1 MQTLEMLQ
9 AQFALT
15 DELTFESGPNGL
27 IFARIHNASA
37 DAALSLQGAHVMT
50 FQPHGQ
56 APVLWMSQQSFYQP
70 GQPIRGG
77 IPLCWP
83 WFGAHPTDAA
93 KPAHGFA
100 RRFVWAMTDARRVP
114 DGATR
119 ICLRLQDTDATRA
132 LWPNPFDLELR
143 VTVGTALTVE
153 LVVFNPGQDTMTFT
167 GALHSYFTISD
178 VARIAIHG
186 LEQCVYLDALDHLR
200 QKVQDGAIT
209 FDGEVDRQYLETEA
223 DCIVSDQGLQ
233 RRIRITKTGSRSNV
247 VWNPWIDKARRM
259 QDFGDDEY
267 HGMVCVETANVATDA
282 ISVLPG
288 ARHTLGAQIR
298 VEPLT
303 EQA

>member
-1 MQTLEMLQ
+1 MQTGEMLQ
-9 AQFALT
+9 NRFALP
-15 DELTFESGPNGL
+15 DELTFESGQNGL
-27 IFARIHNASA
+27 IFARIRNAFA
-37 DAALSLQGAHVMT
+37 EAVLSVQGAHVMT
-50 FQPHGQ
+50 FQPHGE
-56 APVLWMSQQSFYQP
+56 APVLWMSQQSYFQP
-70 GQPIRGG
+70 GKPIRGG
-77 IPLCWP
+77 IPICCP

-100 RRFVWAMTDARRVP
+100 RNQVWTVAETRRQP
-114 DGATR
+114 DGATH
-119 ICLRLQDTDATRA
+119 LRLSLQDTDATRA
-132 LWPNPFDLELR
+132 IWPFPFAFELR
-143 VTVGTALTVE
+143 VTVGAALNVE
-153 LVVFNPGQDTMTFT
+153 LVLSNPGEAAITFT
-167 GALHSYFTISD
+167 GALHSYFTVSD